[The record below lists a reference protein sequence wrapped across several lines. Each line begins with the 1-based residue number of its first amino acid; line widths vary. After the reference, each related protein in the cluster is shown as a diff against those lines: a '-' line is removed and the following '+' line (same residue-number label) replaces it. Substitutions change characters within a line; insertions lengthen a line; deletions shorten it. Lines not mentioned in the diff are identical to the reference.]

1 MNKKLYAYY
10 QMATLQMTLCDTNRP
25 NFRFSVFLYIYQM
38 AEDWVL
44 KCYTLVGDIKYLR
57 QESKLFPKWAWTR
70 SHDSFKMLGPLSYLW
85 NAWS

>member
-1 MNKKLYAYY
+1 
-10 QMATLQMTLCDTNRP
+10 
-25 NFRFSVFLYIYQM
+25 
-38 AEDWVL
+38 L